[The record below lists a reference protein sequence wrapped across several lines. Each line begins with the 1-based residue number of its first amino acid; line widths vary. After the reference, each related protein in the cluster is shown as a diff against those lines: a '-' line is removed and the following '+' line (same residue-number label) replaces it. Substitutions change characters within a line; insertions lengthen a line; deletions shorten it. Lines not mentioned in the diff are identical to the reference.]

1 MKRMVAVCALLLAA
15 AFVFAGATQESQGSA
30 AAAVQSGGP
39 KTVRMWTFLNPEGAT
54 SGRNLA
60 LKKII
65 ANFEAANPN
74 TKVVVEPQQWDIMT
88 NKFFAAAQA
97 GNAPDIQWV
106 ISYDLGTAIEQG
118 TLQDL
123 ESLFLNKWPKD
134 QVADIDDA
142 FFRWGE
148 TNGKHYQITF
158 SRNYFCIIYRKDL
171 IAKNNVAFPFHTWDA
186 LVQGAVKL
194 NGTDEK
200 TGIQRYGLGQSFGL
214 GKVDPP
220 IFTYDALTH
229 QPDIFNK
236 DGTANWTTPQMVA
249 ALTRM
254 ADMVKKYKI
263 TPESAVS
270 YNIEDVYQDFMAGK
284 YAMIT
289 GASVRIPA
297 LRAGANFDPSTI
309 ELIHYPGDGK
319 SEFGQGLFS
328 GWAVGVWSKSKV
340 KEEAGKFLEYMV
352 SPEADKL
359 WVVDGGQVP
368 MRKST
373 IKSMSDFFAKPEND
387 YLRITAEGFAKYCYA
402 TPTSFPIPGWREDLN
417 KAAQEVIANGAD
429 PLAALKAVQ
438 KDFDARVGK

>member
-1 MKRMVAVCALLLAA
+1 MKKILLICTFILAA
-15 AFVFAGATQESQGSA
+15 GVVFAGGKQEQPASAPGSSAQES
-30 AAAVQSGGP
+30 

-65 ANFEAANPN
+65 DNFEAANPN
-74 TKVVVEPQQWDIMT
+74 IDVVVEPQQWDIMT
-88 NKFFAAAQA
+88 NKFFAAHQA

-106 ISYDLGTAIEQG
+106 ISYDLGTAIKQG
-118 TLQDL
+118 AIQDL
-123 ESLFLNKWPKD
+123 ESLFLNNWSKD
-134 QVADIDDA
+134 QIADIDDA

-158 SRNYFCIIYRKDL
+158 SRNYFSIVYRKDL
-171 IAKNNVAFPFHTWDA
+171 IQKYNIDFPFHTWDA
-186 LVQGAVKL
+186 LVKAAVKL
-194 NGTDEK
+194 NGKDET
-200 TGIQRYGLGQSFGL
+200 TGIQRYGLGQAFGL

-229 QPDIFNK
+229 QKDIFNS
-236 DGTANWTTPQMVA
+236 DGTANWTTKEMVA

-254 ADMVKKYKI
+254 SEMVKQYKI

-289 GASVRIPA
+289 GASVRIPS
-297 LRAGANFDPSTI
+297 LRAGANFDPNSI

-319 SEFGQGLFS
+319 AEFGQGLFS
-328 GWAVGVWSKSKV
+328 GWAVAVWSKSKV
-340 KEEAGKFLEYMV
+340 KAEAGKFLEYMV

-359 WVVDGGQVP
+359 WVLDGGQVP

-373 IKSMSDFFAKPEND
+373 IGALGDFFSRPEND

-402 TPTSFPIPGWREDLN
+402 TPTAFPIPGWREDLN
-417 KAAQEVIANGAD
+417 KAAQDVVANGTD
-429 PLAALKAVQ
+429 PLVALQTVQ
-438 KDFDARVGK
+438 KDFNSRVGK